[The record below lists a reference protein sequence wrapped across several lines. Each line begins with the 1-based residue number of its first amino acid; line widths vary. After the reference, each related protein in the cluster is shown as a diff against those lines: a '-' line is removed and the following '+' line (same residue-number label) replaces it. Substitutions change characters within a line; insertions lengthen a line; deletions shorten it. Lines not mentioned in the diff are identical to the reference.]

1 MVKKKKTKF
10 LNNNTADS
18 PPAHHIAEM
27 LDFMRAR
34 NIDLDTFKRMMI
46 LKSLELSGDVR
57 LTVISAESGIDNTD
71 NRDSKN
77 CSCISNVDNSGVVVK
92 SCGVIT
98 DGESVKRLPVCDDV
112 ELSVIAAETATT
124 QPVETNVDDDLIPV
138 TEVKSNVK
146 DVPITEENYPKLP
159 QVCSNEDTKNQSV
172 GCMEVIKND
181 TVTYSDLE
189 RVQSMSANAL
199 YEELHVKY
207 QNIIVAH
214 EKNELQ
220 WKNEKAELLARI
232 EGLKNQLQQQTTMNN
247 VSQVNNGRR
256 RKSNEESDEKIIM
269 HDDVKAR
276 NKRLT
281 FAEVIQNVAASPE
294 LTRRIKCSE
303 VNSNELNDVL
313 GDSTKSKEFGIVAHK
328 KRIDNVLTLH
338 FENPDLANK
347 FVTEFNELVT
357 VHAKCVNEIK
367 RLKEHSDGL
376 AKQMKY
382 APMPGD
388 HANKI
393 DRPTYAEALKNATNG
408 IARRIEVDER
418 NEEFMQ
424 KITTANVK
432 EIPGLTKIIPRGN
445 KVATLVFENEAA
457 VTEFETQSV
466 VKFPKVFKI
475 NKTRE
480 YTPHM
485 KIVCIDDIDTDCNE
499 LIAAAKNGNFLDDSV
514 QLVREYTIRTP
525 RRIYRNFI
533 VSCTVDLLKEYL
545 SNGVIIGNERRR
557 CYESVRTLQCF
568 RCYDYGHF
576 SSNCK
581 NNVVCRKC
589 GENHVST
596 ACTDL
601 SGKFTC
607 LNCKLAGKDYTHSI
621 TSENCPRRIERVN
634 GLIDFLVKK
643 KKL

>member
-1 MVKKKKTKF
+1 MANTLLHSDSMVEYNRDKKSNCRECENSLGNFLTAIPCIACTWRFHPKCTKLNGKQLECLGLKDSTAQLSFICGWCKTTIKQITPNWLAYDTQSYF
-10 LNNNTADS
+10 KWIEAQLADERKSWKDKVKSLKDMADS
-18 PPAHHIAEM
+18 
-27 LDFMRAR
+27 
-34 NIDLDTFKRMMI
+34 FKGAMSDIKR
-46 LKSLELSGDVR
+46 S
-57 LTVISAESGIDNTD
+57 TD
-71 NRDSKN
+71 IERRKFETNVN
-77 CSCISNVDNSGVVVK
+77 MSNVDVV
-92 SCGVIT
+92 
-98 DGESVKRLPVCDDV
+98 
-112 ELSVIAAETATT
+112 
-124 QPVETNVDDDLIPV
+124 
-138 TEVKSNVK
+138 
-146 DVPITEENYPKLP
+146 
-159 QVCSNEDTKNQSV
+159 
-172 GCMEVIKND
+172 
-181 TVTYSDLE
+181 
-189 RVQSMSANAL
+189 
-199 YEELHVKY
+199 
-207 QNIIVAH
+207 
-214 EKNELQ
+214 
-220 WKNEKAELLARI
+220 
-232 EGLKNQLQQQTTMNN
+232 
-247 VSQVNNGRR
+247 
-256 RKSNEESDEKIIM
+256 EKI
-269 HDDVKAR
+269 V
-276 NKRLT
+276 
-281 FAEVIQNVAASPE
+281 F
-294 LTRRIKCSE
+294 
-303 VNSNELNDVL
+303 
-313 GDSTKSKEFGIVAHK
+313 
-328 KRIDNVLTLH
+328 DNL
-338 FENPDLANK
+338 K
-347 FVTEFNELVT
+347 TEFNELVT